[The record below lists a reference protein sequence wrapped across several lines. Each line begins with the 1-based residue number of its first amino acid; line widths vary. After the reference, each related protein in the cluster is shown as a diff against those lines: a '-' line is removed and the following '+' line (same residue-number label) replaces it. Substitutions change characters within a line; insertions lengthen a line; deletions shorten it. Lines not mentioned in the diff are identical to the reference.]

1 MNQKIVPVILAGG
14 SGTRLWPLSRKSSPK
29 QFIKLIG
36 NHSLFQQT
44 LLRVKE
50 IPSVDEILIVINQDH
65 YFMCQDQV
73 NELKMTGVKMIL
85 EPCSRNTAPA
95 IALAAHEVLKT
106 IFNDPFI
113 LVLPADHLIGNGADF
128 ASMMEKAA
136 KENKQKRLMTF
147 GVVPTSPKTGYGYI
161 ESGEKL
167 DETSFQ
173 VKKFTE
179 KPDQKTAQAFLDA
192 KNYYWNSGMFLF
204 PAKTYLEELKKT
216 APDIYK
222 ASQKAYTLS
231 EQKEDYLRIDHDSFE
246 ACPSD
251 SIDYAVME
259 RTDRA
264 AVIPFPLPWSDLG
277 CWASVADAGDSDE
290 KDNVIQGNVI
300 HRECERCLLT
310 SDNKQLV
317 ATVGVKDL
325 IVVST
330 ADAVLVAGKDYAQEV
345 KEIVNGLKKT
355 DQTLTTHHKKVE
367 CSWGH
372 FEKIVETPEFHI
384 RHLVIHPSKEL
395 TLEKSGFLTVIHGKI
410 EVKTKQKSLF
420 LNKKT
425 SQPIPQNT
433 TIYNYGTE
441 TAHVLEIDL
450 INDNV
455 DLKDPLETVETLM
468 GRPH

>member
-1 MNQKIVPVILAGG
+1 MEEKIIPVILAGG

-36 NHSLFQQT
+36 DYSLFQQT

-50 IPSVDEILIVINQDH
+50 IPSTQEIIIVINQDH

-73 NELKMTGVKMIL
+73 NELEITGVKMIL

-95 IALAAHEVLKT
+95 IALAAHEVLNM
-106 IFNDPFI
+106 IPQNPSI
-113 LVLPADHLIGNGADF
+113 LVLPADHLIGNSADF
-128 ASMMEKAA
+128 AKMMEKAA
-136 KENKQKRLMTF
+136 HENQNKRLITF

-167 DETSFQ
+167 GPSSFQ

-179 KPDQKTAQAFLDA
+179 KPDEKTAQAFLDA

-204 PAKTYLEELKKT
+204 PAKTYLKELQKT
-216 APDIYK
+216 APEIYS
-222 ASQKAYTLS
+222 ASLKAYIQS
-231 EQKEDYLRIDHDSFE
+231 EKREDYLRIDLPSFTECPNDSV
-246 ACPSD
+246 
-251 SIDYAVME
+251 DYAVME
-259 RTDRA
+259 KTDKA
-264 AVIPFPLPWSDLG
+264 AVIPFHLPWSDLG
-277 CWASVADAGDSDE
+277 CWASVADAGEGDE
-290 KDNVIQGNVI
+290 NDNVIQGNVI
-300 HRECERCLLT
+300 HRECQRCLLT
-310 SDNKQLV
+310 SDNRQLV

-330 ADAVLVAGKDYAQEV
+330 ADAVLVADKAYAQEV
-345 KEIVNGLKKT
+345 KEIVNGLAKI
-355 DQTLTTHHKKVE
+355 DHTLTIHHKQVQ
-367 CSWGH
+367 CAWGYY
-372 FEKIVETPEFHI
+372 EKIVETPEFHI

-395 TLEKSGFLTVIHGKI
+395 HLTKSGFLTVIHGKI

-425 SQPIPQNT
+425 SEPIPANA
-433 TIYNYGTE
+433 TIYNYGTQ

-450 INDNV
+450 IHDNV
-455 DLKDPLETVETLM
+455 DFKAPLAGVY
-468 GRPH
+468 RIV